1 MADRA
6 WAGTT
11 FGTGWM
17 HRWLIAVLRWM
28 DIRLLYAFASVF
40 VVPVCLVL
48 NASRV
53 TAYRYFR
60 HRHGFGR
67 LKSAWKTYTN
77 HCLFG
82 QVVIDRF
89 AMYAGKK
96 FNIEVEGFEHF
107 QRLSQAE
114 DAFLQLSSHVGNYEL
129 AGYTLLSDDKQFN
142 ALVYFGEKSTVMEN
156 RDKLFVDNHIHM
168 IPVTQDMSH
177 VFEMNR
183 VLQNGEI
190 LSMPADRFFGSEKS
204 ISLPFLGEEAR
215 FPLGPFSV
223 ATARG
228 INVITV
234 HVMKSSLKGY
244 KVYVTPL
251 DYDKQAPRRE
261 QERQLAGAFVNEL
274 ERILKMYP
282 AQWYNYYEFWQS

>member
-1 MADRA
+1 MAERA

-28 DIRLLYAFASVF
+28 DIRILYAGVFVF
-40 VVPVCLVL
+40 VVPVCLLL
-48 NASRV
+48 NASCGI
-53 TAYRYFR
+53 AYRYFR
-60 HRHGFGR
+60 QRHGFGR

-77 HCLFG
+77 HCLFA

-96 FNIEVEGFEHF
+96 FNIDVEGFEHF
-107 QRLSQAE
+107 KRLSLAK
-114 DAFLQLSSHVGNYEL
+114 DAFVQLSSHVGNYEL

-156 RDKLFVDNHIHM
+156 RDKMFVDNHIHM
-168 IPVTQDMSH
+168 IPVSQDMSH

-190 LSMPADRFFGSEKS
+190 LSMPADRLFGSEKS
-204 ISLPFLGEEAR
+204 LSLPFLGKEAR

-223 ATARG
+223 ATSRG
-228 INVITV
+228 VNVITV

-251 DYDKQAPRRE
+251 EYDKQAPRRE
-261 QERQLAGAFVNEL
+261 QEKQLAGAFVNEL

>member
-28 DIRLLYAFASVF
+28 DIKILYAGVSVF
-40 VVPVCLVL
+40 VVPVCLLL
-48 NASRV
+48 NASCGI
-53 TAYRYFR
+53 AYRYFR
-60 HRHGFGR
+60 KRHGFGR

-107 QRLSQAE
+107 KCLSLAQ
-114 DAFLQLSSHVGNYEL
+114 DAFVQLSSHVGNYEL

-156 RDKLFVDNHIHM
+156 RDKMFADNHIHM
-168 IPVTQDMSH
+168 IPVSQDMSH

-204 ISLPFLGEEAR
+204 LSLPFLGKEAR

-223 ATARG
+223 ATARAV
-228 INVITV
+228 NVITV

-251 DYDKQAPRRE
+251 EYDKQAPRRE
-261 QERQLAGAFVNEL
+261 QEKQLAGAFVNEL

>member
-1 MADRA
+1 
-6 WAGTT
+6 
-11 FGTGWM
+11 
-17 HRWLIAVLRWM
+17 
-28 DIRLLYAFASVF
+28 
-40 VVPVCLVL
+40 
-48 NASRV
+48 
-53 TAYRYFR
+53 
-60 HRHGFGR
+60 
-67 LKSAWKTYTN
+67 
-77 HCLFG
+77 
-82 QVVIDRF
+82 
-89 AMYAGKK
+89 
-96 FNIEVEGFEHF
+96 VEGFEHF

-204 ISLPFLGEEAR
+204 ISLPFLGKEAR